1 MSLYMIYFFC
11 GVFVG
16 ALFEFLIAL
25 FVTLYDKKEA
35 KK

>member
-1 MSLYMIYFFC
+1 MSLYLIYFFC

-25 FVTLYDKKEA
+25 FVTLCDKKEV